1 MPTHRQTKSL
11 LPNATALCL
20 LVTVAALVLKQGR
33 PVHAATKP
41 AAAAPVVTCADSRA
55 VGVSPALVPTG
66 IDSTCAVIPSEVS
79 GIKAQNS
86 MDVYAWL
93 AFVSANW
100 PSDPTT
106 CSADTSA
113 SILTAPPSPVWLTF
127 NSDASLFVPKG
138 MSPAKWCPQAS
149 GGGKLL
155 SAAAAREGALS
166 AQRMAKIA
174 LLPAAVRTVAL
185 KYHNVSLYLVHNAKG
200 EALEESSKLLGGAI
214 PDDLKRILQA
224 TREPIVDQNGRF
236 ARYGI
241 NVSQAEYQYL
251 LDNNLWTSAGQEA
264 AASISF
270 PAGQRNG
277 PIGSIE
283 YKSAWKILGKGDDPS
298 HFFTQEAIIYNDQPP
313 CTKGQKCPDP
323 EPSPEKQPVLVGL
336 IGLHIV
342 HKTATNTGWV
352 WATFE
357 QDENDTKSF
366 FNPHCVSCA
375 VNTPPTL
382 EPYRELDAQ
391 GHPLNPPT
399 QIKSIPTDPED
410 TNVPPLNEAFQ
421 GYLKGTP
428 WAHYKLVSAQ
438 WMGEF
443 SQTPF
448 KPQQMGHNVMET
460 YVPPGPSTFGCLQ
473 CHTHAIARPSG
484 KPSDRSFVIAAQQ

>member
-1 MPTHRQTKSL
+1 MSFHRHTNWSL
-11 LPNATALCL
+11 LNATALCL
-20 LVTVAALVLKQGR
+20 LAIAILIVKPSR
-33 PVHAATKP
+33 PVHAASTP
-41 AAAAPVVTCADSRA
+41 ATTAPAVITCADSRA
-55 VGVSPALVPTG
+55 VGVSPALVPTS
-66 IDSTCAVIPSEVS
+66 IDSTCAVIPSEVA
-79 GIKAQNS
+79 GIKAQPS

-106 CSADTSA
+106 CSADTNA

-138 MSPAKWCPQAS
+138 MTPAKWCPQAS
-149 GGGKLL
+149 AGGKLL
-155 SAAAAREGALS
+155 TAAAVREGALS

-174 LLPAAVRTVAL
+174 LLPAAVKVVAL
-185 KYHNVSLYLVHNAKG
+185 KYKDVSLYLVHNAKG
-200 EALEESSKLLGGAI
+200 EALEESSKLSGAAV

-251 LDNNLWTSAGQEA
+251 LDNNLWTSAGQDA
-264 AASISF
+264 APSISF

-298 HFFTQEAIIYNDQPP
+298 HFFTQEAIIYNDQPLCP
-313 CTKGQKCPDP
+313 KGQKCPDP

-342 HKTATNTGWV
+342 HKTASNTGWV

-382 EPYRELDAQ
+382 QPYRELDAQ

-399 QIKSIPTDPED
+399 QIKSIPTDPDD
-410 TNVPPLNEAFQ
+410 TNASELNTTFQ

-443 SQTPF
+443 SVTPF
-448 KPQQMGHNVMET
+448 KPQQMGNNVMET
-460 YVPPGPSTFGCLQ
+460 YVTPGPSTYGCLQ
-473 CHTHAIARPSG
+473 CHGHAIARPSG
-484 KPSDRSFVIAAQQ
+484 KASDRSFVIAAQQ